1 MYSDLNTPSPKKF
14 EKKGA
19 GRCGHKINISH
30 KEKPRR
36 QAGFGPQWQ
45 ADVGT
50 TAAGALQ
57 MLRRCQGGGTLE
69 QFSTN

>member
-30 KEKPRR
+30 YLVLAKPEMELQQLVVR
-36 QAGFGPQWQ
+36 AK
-45 ADVGT
+45 
-50 TAAGALQ
+50 TAVEVQ
-57 MLRRCQGGGTLE
+57 FGGT
-69 QFSTN
+69 S